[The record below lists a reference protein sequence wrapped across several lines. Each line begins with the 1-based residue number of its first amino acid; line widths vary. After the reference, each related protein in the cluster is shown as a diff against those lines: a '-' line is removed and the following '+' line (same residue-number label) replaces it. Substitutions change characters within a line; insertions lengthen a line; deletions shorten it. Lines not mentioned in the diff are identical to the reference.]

1 MVLAFSLFQRVYSHR
16 LLNFSIEGYIW
27 RTFNKSK
34 YQILTFINFSE
45 DFQLPSFVKKQ
56 RHYIVI
62 SNIYHLSFSISDM
75 QNLIKKNPTLEGY
88 SIICFSIKMRNFP
101 IENV

>member
-16 LLNFSIEGYIW
+16 LLNFSIEGYIL

-62 SNIYHLSFSISDM
+62 SNIYHSSFSISDM
-75 QNLIKKNPTLEGY
+75 QNLIRETLRLKDTQSFVFKIE
-88 SIICFSIKMRNFP
+88 FP
-101 IENV
+101 D

>member
-34 YQILTFINFSE
+34 YQILTFINFPQ
-45 DFQLPSFVKKQ
+45 DFQLSSFVKKQ
-56 RHYIVI
+56 RHYIII
-62 SNIYHLSFSISDM
+62 SNTIYHLSFSISAM
-75 QNLIKKNPTLEGY
+75 QNLIRLGPPL
-88 SIICFSIKMRNFP
+88 
-101 IENV
+101 